1 MFPTKEERVPKLR
14 FADFEGEWE
23 LCKLIGILDII
34 KGTQKASLSYQLI
47 KIIVPYPVY
56 NGGINP
62 SGYTNI
68 YNRKCYNYIRGNS
81 AGFVN
86 FVQEKFSLVDIII
99 Q

>member
-47 KIIVPYPVY
+47 KIIVPL
-56 NGGINP
+56 ILCI
-62 SGYTNI
+62 T
-68 YNRKCYNYIRGNS
+68 
-81 AGFVN
+81 
-86 FVQEKFSLVDIII
+86 EE
-99 Q
+99 